1 MINRAN
7 LLIKQGKQKLKKQ
20 KLKFMKKMFMMAA
33 IVTILIA
40 CKKSDAPP
48 PAPTAVGY
56 WKGSETE
63 PGGTANLANAF
74 ILKADGS
81 LKYYY
86 RYNVDTANAFFK
98 TTGKYELVNNTF
110 KAIIYISNNSTTI
123 AYTYQG
129 TINSGLTKVENGTWG
144 FENNI
149 TNGGKFYIDKQ

>member
-1 MINRAN
+1 MASRTN
-7 LLIKQGKQKLKKQ
+7 LRIKQDKQQFKKQ

-40 CKKSDAPP
+40 CKKSDDAP

-86 RYNVDTANAFFK
+86 RYNVDTAYAIFK

-110 KAIIYISNNSTTI
+110 KAIIYNSNSTTI

>member
-1 MINRAN
+1 MASRTN
-7 LLIKQGKQKLKKQ
+7 LLIKQDKQQFKKQ

-40 CKKSDAPP
+40 CKKSDDAP

-63 PGGTANLANAF
+63 SGLANLANAF

-86 RYNVDTANAFFK
+86 RYNVDTANAIIK

-110 KAIIYISNNSTTI
+110 KAIIYQSNSTTI

>member
-7 LLIKQGKQKLKKQ
+7 LRIKQDKQQFKKQ

-40 CKKSDAPP
+40 CKKSDDAP

-56 WKGSETE
+56 WKGSETN
-63 PGGTANLANAF
+63 GTANLANAF

-110 KAIIYISNNSTTI
+110 KAIIYNSNNSTTI

-129 TINSGLTKVENGTWG
+129 IINSGLTKVENGTWG
-144 FENNI
+144 YGNNI
-149 TNGGKFYIDKQ
+149 TNDGKFYIDKQ